1 VVDKGELMILQFPTK
16 KEPDDPIEYLNIR
29 VSTQKEEIET
39 QAEQIAALA
48 KRLELQLKDQKK

>member
-1 VVDKGELMILQFPTK
+1 MILQFPTK

-29 VSTQKEEIET
+29 VSSQKEEIET

-48 KRLELQLKDQKK
+48 KRLEFQLKDQKK